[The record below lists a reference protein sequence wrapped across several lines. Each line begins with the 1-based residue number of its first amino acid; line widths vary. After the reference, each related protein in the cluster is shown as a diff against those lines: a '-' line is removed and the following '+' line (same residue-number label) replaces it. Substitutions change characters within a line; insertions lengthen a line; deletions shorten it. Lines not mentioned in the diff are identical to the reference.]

1 MKGFHSSSILL
12 SEPDKVRVIH
22 EFFIAAV
29 VSATIS
35 TDNRG
40 IIASVHYWLRANPGR
55 RVDTRIVTR
64 YSRQDVLRI
73 LKISSR
79 QLLGWERAGLISSTD
94 LYGFSELSQL
104 RTLRE
109 LQHMRMSPRS
119 IRNSVQAMR
128 AVSGLG
134 NPLLEST
141 IVRTG
146 TRLVFRHC
154 GTMVDPI
161 RRQLLFD
168 FESSDA
174 VNSGRRSVTVSML
187 PPARTSGGR
196 NPELQS
202 LFLSAVQAEEQGR
215 KQAAMEIYAEILAAD
230 SAYTAAL
237 INLGTLHYHQKQYR
251 RAEELYR
258 RATEADPSYV
268 LAFFDLGNVLDE
280 LQRYEESIAAYR
292 QAIVLAPG
300 YADAH
305 YNLALACERRGER
318 RRALTHWQIYVRLDK
333 SGPWADHARGQIRKL
348 LSREK
353 LAIAHRTPSFCPQRR
368 KSISLLKLVAPS
380 PASA

>member
-1 MKGFHSSSILL
+1 M
-12 SEPDKVRVIH
+12 
-22 EFFIAAV
+22 ATV
-29 VSATIS
+29 VSAPIS

-40 IIASVHYWLRANPGR
+40 IIASVHYWLRAIHSRPKGGHP
-55 RVDTRIVTR
+55 IVTR

-73 LKISSR
+73 LKISPR
-79 QLLGWERAGLISSTD
+79 QLLGWERAGLISSTE
-94 LYGFSELSQL
+94 LYGFPELTQL
-104 RTLRE
+104 RILRE

-119 IRNSVQAMR
+119 IRNSVEAMQ
-128 AVSGLG
+128 AVSGLC

-141 IVRTG
+141 VVRTG
-146 TRLVFRHC
+146 ARLVFRHS

-168 FESSDA
+168 FESSAA
-174 VNSGRRSVTVSML
+174 VGSGRRSVTVSML

-196 NPELQS
+196 NLELQS

-215 KQAAMEIYAEILAAD
+215 KPAAMEIYDRILAVD
-230 SAYTAAL
+230 PAYTAAL
-237 INLGTLHYHQKQYR
+237 INLGTLHYHQKQYQ

-280 LQRYEESIAAYR
+280 LDRSDESIATYR
-292 QAIVLAPG
+292 QAIALAPG

-305 YNLALACERRGER
+305 YNLALACERKGER

-333 SGPWADHARGQIRKL
+333 RGPWADHARGQIRKL

-353 LAIAHRTPSFCPQRR
+353 LAIAHRTPSFRPQPR
-368 KSISLLKLVAPS
+368 KSVSLLELVAPS

>member
-1 MKGFHSSSILL
+1 
-12 SEPDKVRVIH
+12 
-22 EFFIAAV
+22 
-29 VSATIS
+29 
-35 TDNRG
+35 
-40 IIASVHYWLRANPGR
+40 
-55 RVDTRIVTR
+55 VDTRIVTR

-79 QLLGWERAGLISSTD
+79 QLLGWERAGLISSTEI
-94 LYGFSELSQL
+94 YGFPELTQL

-109 LQHMRMSPRS
+109 LRHMRMSPRS
-119 IRNSVQAMR
+119 ILNSVQAMQ

-141 IVRTG
+141 VTRTG
-146 TRLVFRHC
+146 TRLIFRHS
-154 GTMVDPI
+154 GAMVDPI

-168 FESSDA
+168 FESATGSD
-174 VNSGRRSVTVSML
+174 RRSVTVSML

-215 KQAAMEIYAEILAAD
+215 KQAAMEIYARILSVD
-230 SAYTAAL
+230 TAYTAAL
-237 INLGTLHYHQKQYR
+237 INLGTLHYHQKQYS

-280 LQRYEESIAAYR
+280 LERPEESIATYR
-292 QAIVLAPG
+292 QAIALAPG

-305 YNLALACERRGER
+305 YNLALACERKGER

-353 LAIAHRTPSFCPQRR
+353 LSIAHRTPSFRPQPR
-368 KSISLLKLVAPS
+368 KSVSLLELVAPR
-380 PASA
+380 PA

>member
-1 MKGFHSSSILL
+1 LRLEQLNSRPKGGH
-12 SEPDKVRVIH
+12 P
-22 EFFIAAV
+22 
-29 VSATIS
+29 
-35 TDNRG
+35 
-40 IIASVHYWLRANPGR
+40 
-55 RVDTRIVTR
+55 IVTR

-79 QLLGWERAGLISSTD
+79 QLLGWERAGLISSTER
-94 LYGFSELSQL
+94 YGFPELTQL

-109 LQHMRMSPRS
+109 LQHLRISPRS
-119 IRNSVQAMR
+119 IRNSVQAMK

-134 NPLLEST
+134 NPLLESAV
-141 IVRTG
+141 VRTG
-146 TRLVFRHC
+146 ARLAFRYS

-168 FESSDA
+168 FESTGSLA
-174 VNSGRRSVTVSML
+174 SGGRSVTVSML
-187 PPARTSGGR
+187 PPARTAGGR

-215 KQAAMEIYAEILAAD
+215 KQAAMEIYAKILDAD

-251 RAEELYR
+251 HAEELYR

-280 LQRYEESIAAYR
+280 LQRPDESIAAYAR
-292 QAIVLAPG
+292 AIVLAPG

-305 YNLALACERRGER
+305 YNLALACERKGER

-353 LAIAHRTPSFCPQRR
+353 LAIAHRTPSFRPQPR
-368 KSISLLKLVAPS
+368 KSVSNLELVKLIKPETLR